1 MKRFFVYAAG
11 LNLLAL
17 GIVLNI
23 STGLGVAALSSSIY
37 ATSVIFRLSLGTAS
51 VLWYLLFV
59 VIQCVLSKG
68 IKKEFVME
76 IPLSF
81 AFGFLNDF
89 YDWLIRIEPGSLS
102 ESVLLLIAAVS
113 CISMGVFLTAKTDL
127 VLNPGDGMVRTIS
140 RVSHRPFYMIKNCFD
155 LSMILVSLAMSAV
168 TGNPILGIGA
178 GTVISA
184 LFTGRF
190 IKWWDRLIG
199 EKVMRYMQL

>member
-140 RVSHRPFYMIKNCFD
+140 RVFHRPFYMIKNCFD
-155 LSMILVSLAMSAV
+155 LSMILVSLAMSV
-168 TGNPILGIGA
+168 MTGNPILGIGA

-190 IKWWDRLIG
+190 IKWWDRLFG

>member
-76 IPLSF
+76 IPLS
-81 AFGFLNDF
+81 LHSDF
-89 YDWLIRIEPGSLS
+89 
-102 ESVLLLIAAVS
+102 
-113 CISMGVFLTAKTDL
+113 
-127 VLNPGDGMVRTIS
+127 
-140 RVSHRPFYMIKNCFD
+140 
-155 LSMILVSLAMSAV
+155 
-168 TGNPILGIGA
+168 
-178 GTVISA
+178 
-184 LFTGRF
+184 
-190 IKWWDRLIG
+190 
-199 EKVMRYMQL
+199 

>member
-81 AFGFLNDF
+81 AFGFLKDF
-89 YDWLIRIEPGSLS
+89 
-102 ESVLLLIAAVS
+102 
-113 CISMGVFLTAKTDL
+113 
-127 VLNPGDGMVRTIS
+127 
-140 RVSHRPFYMIKNCFD
+140 
-155 LSMILVSLAMSAV
+155 
-168 TGNPILGIGA
+168 
-178 GTVISA
+178 
-184 LFTGRF
+184 
-190 IKWWDRLIG
+190 
-199 EKVMRYMQL
+199 